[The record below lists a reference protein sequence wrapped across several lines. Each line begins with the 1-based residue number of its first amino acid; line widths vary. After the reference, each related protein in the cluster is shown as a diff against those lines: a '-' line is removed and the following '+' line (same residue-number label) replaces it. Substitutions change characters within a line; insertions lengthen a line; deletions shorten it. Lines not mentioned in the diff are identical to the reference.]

1 MEAAEVERLR
11 LELDRLC
18 ELANVGAGHA
28 AGALARLLGR
38 AVWMDPPKLRVA
50 ARRGREAAAR
60 ALGVATSGVFF
71 EVQGGIGG
79 TFGVLFPR
87 RAREALLEALLGD
100 PDPHSEEAESA
111 LREVGNILASH
122 ALSAVADL
130 IGDRVLPSL
139 PVLAD
144 EAAGA
149 VLTTLQERGE
159 PVRIESRLVDRD
171 GTLRSLLVWIPAAL
185 PRGAPSPAV

>member
-1 MEAAEVERLR
+1 MDAADLERMR
-11 LELDRLC
+11 DELDRLC

-28 AGALARLLGR
+28 AGALAQLLGCTVR
-38 AVWMDPPKLRVA
+38 MDPPRLRLA
-50 ARRGREAAAR
+50 ARGASDSSAAA
-60 ALGVATSGVFF
+60 LGLETSGIFF

-79 TFGVLFPR
+79 TLGILFPR
-87 RAREALLEALLGD
+87 RARENLLATLVGD
-100 PDPHSEEAESA
+100 SDPHSEAAEST

-139 PVLAD
+139 PILAE

-149 VLTTLQERGE
+149 VLTTLQARGE
-159 PVRIESRLVDRD
+159 PLRVESRLVDPAGD
-171 GTLRSLLVWIPAAL
+171 LRSLLVWIPARLAREATPPPL
-185 PRGAPSPAV
+185 

>member
-1 MEAAEVERLR
+1 MDAGEVERMR
-11 LELDRLC
+11 GELDRLC

-28 AGALARLLGR
+28 AGALARLIGR
-38 AVWMDPPKLRVA
+38 PVWMDPPRVRVTS
-50 ARRGREAAAR
+50 RRGSEEASS

-71 EVQGGIGG
+71 DVEGGMGG

-87 RAREALLEALLGD
+87 RAREALLEALVGD

-111 LREVGNILASH
+111 LREVGNMLASH

-139 PVLAD
+139 PVLVD

-149 VLTTLQERGE
+149 VLTTLQARGE
-159 PVRIESRLVDRD
+159 ALRIESRLVD
-171 GTLRSLLVWIPAAL
+171 GTGGLRTLLVWIPATLA
-185 PRGAPSPAV
+185 REAPPSGL

>member
-1 MEAAEVERLR
+1 MDPAEVERLR
-11 LELDRLC
+11 IELDRLC

-28 AGALARLLGR
+28 AGALARLLGCT
-38 AVWMDPPKLRVA
+38 VWMDPPRVRVSS
-50 ARRGREAAAR
+50 RRGREEASA
-60 ALGVATSGVFF
+60 ALGLATAGVFF
-71 EVQGGIGG
+71 EVQGGMGG

-87 RAREALLEALLGD
+87 RAREALLEALVGD

-139 PVLAD
+139 PVLAE

-159 PVRIESRLVDRD
+159 PVRIESRLVD
-171 GTLRSLLVWIPAAL
+171 GSGGLRSLLVWIPAAL
-185 PRGAPSPAV
+185 PREAPPPGV

>member
-1 MEAAEVERLR
+1 MDAAEVERVR
-11 LELDRLC
+11 GELDRLC

-28 AGALARLLGR
+28 AGALARLIGCT
-38 AVWMDPPKLRVA
+38 VWMDPPRVRVSS
-50 ARRGREAAAR
+50 RRGSEEANG

-71 EVQGGIGG
+71 EVQGGMGG

-87 RAREALLEALLGD
+87 RAREALLEALVGD

-139 PVLAD
+139 PVLAE

-149 VLTTLQERGE
+149 VLTTLQARGE
-159 PVRIESRLVDRD
+159 PVRIESRLVD
-171 GTLRSLLVWIPAAL
+171 GSGGLRTLLVWIPAAIS
-185 PRGAPSPAV
+185 REASPPGL

>member
-1 MEAAEVERLR
+1 MDAADVDRLR

-28 AGALARLLGR
+28 AGALAGLLGC

-50 ARRGREAAAR
+50 GRRGREEAAG

-71 EVQGGIGG
+71 EVRGGIGG

-149 VLTTLQERGE
+149 VLTSLQERGE
-159 PVRIESRLVDRD
+159 PVRIESRLVDRT
-171 GTLRSLLVWIPAAL
+171 GALRSLLVWIPAAL
-185 PRGAPSPAV
+185 PRGAPPPAV